1 MKKLILLLIIPFFL
15 TGCFD
20 YKELNTR
27 AIVSGIAI
35 DLKDDEFLVTIEIL
49 NSKKSDSEKEST
61 NKTYYIDGKGA
72 TLSEAIQECNLR
84 VAKDAYYS
92 HLKVMIVS
100 EEVAKEKMEHILDY
114 LLREPNIRNIFI
126 PVMALESDASEIL
139 KTVSTSNP
147 VSSEAIQSI
156 IESNKQGNQIA
167 LNLDFETFA
176 DALVDSR
183 KDAVMNTIKKEEDHI
198 ALSGIAAFHNY
209 KLATIL
215 DEKES
220 SIFNVLQNESQNHT
234 ISTYCNELEKKWIN
248 IDLYHNKDTSIEYEN
263 GALKVKSDLKA
274 SIINDECHFDFRDP
288 KVYKTV
294 EEIFTKV
301 IDNEMGNLIKKL
313 QKNYSDI
320 LKINDSYY
328 KKNRKD
334 LANWYE
340 LDIKL
345 ETNIDVNK
353 NGLIFKVTHD
363 K

>member
-1 MKKLILLLIIPFFL
+1 MKKWLIILIIPFFL

-35 DLKDDEFLVTIEIL
+35 DLEDEEFLVTLEIL

-61 NKTYYIDGKGA
+61 EKTYYIEGRGA
-72 TLSEAIQECNLR
+72 TLSDAIQECNLR
-84 VAKDAYYS
+84 VSKDAYYS

-100 EEVAKEKMEHILDY
+100 EEIAKEKMEHILDY

-126 PVMALESDASEIL
+126 PVMAIDSDASEIL
-139 KTVSTSNP
+139 KTVTTANP
-147 VSSEAIQSI
+147 VSSEVIQSL
-156 IESNKQGNQIA
+156 IETNKQGNQIA
-167 LNLDFETFA
+167 LHLDFETFA

-183 KDAVMNTIKKEEDHI
+183 KDAVMNTIKKEEDHL

-209 KLATIL
+209 KLATVL
-215 DEKES
+215 NEEES
-220 SIFNVLQNESQNHT
+220 SIFNVLQNESENHM
-234 ISTYCNELEKKWIN
+234 ISTYCNEKEQKWIN
-248 IDLYHNKDTSIEYEN
+248 IDLYHNKDTEIEYKD
-263 GALKVKSDLKA
+263 GVLKVKSDLLA
-274 SIINDECHFDFRDP
+274 SIINDECHYDFRDP
-288 KVYKTV
+288 KIYKTV
-294 EEIFTKV
+294 EELFLKV
-301 IDNEMGNLIKKL
+301 INEQYTNVLKKL
-313 QKNYSDI
+313 QKSRADI

-345 ETNIDVNK
+345 ETDIDINK